1 MDINKIPRR
10 ERRFYRKIKKGK
22 LVYSD
27 KPVKTKTKKHQFS
40 DTSKPTTNK
49 EKININKETFSKI
62 TPPQKTKLIESLLQ
76 ELSENLN
83 PDVDTISEMIYEQLK
98 RNNVDVDKRTIK
110 EVVDKTDHYRASRKR
125 STKVDTNDPAQ
136 KIINDLSKDLPK
148 SEVDS
153 AESRKEQRERITLVV
168 DNVYEQIEKKKIKD
182 DFEDQKRKDAEIEED
197 EEFDSEIEENEIED
211 KKRKKEKKKKKEEPK
226 KDDSILNIDMD
237 EDDEESEDDLSDDED
252 DLGLKF

>member
-27 KPVKTKTKKHQFS
+27 KPVKGKDKKQQIS
-40 DTSKPTTNK
+40 DTYNPTINK

-98 RNNVDVDKRTIK
+98 RNNVNVDKRTIK

-148 SEVDS
+148 SEVDP

-182 DFEDQKRKDAEIEED
+182 DFEDQKRKDADEHLEED
-197 EEFDSEIEENEIED
+197 EIED
-211 KKRKKEKKKKKEEPK
+211 LEEVEEKKDRKKEKKKKKEEPK
-226 KDDSILNIDMD
+226 KEDDSILNIDMD